1 MRKPQFA
8 SKKSRSS
15 TGWWKHARPFGKRT
29 VNKSE
34 RSGAKKDLKKSPF
47 FNKDKENKNK

>member
-15 TGWWKHARPFGKRT
+15 TGWWKHAKHFGKRM

-34 RSGAKKDLKKSPF
+34 RSGAKRNLRKGFVLK
-47 FNKDKENKNK
+47 

>member
-8 SKKSRSS
+8 SKNSISPTS
-15 TGWWKHARPFGKRT
+15 WWKHARRYGKRI

-34 RSGAKKDLKKSPF
+34 RSGAKRDTYSQVSLISIYKGL
-47 FNKDKENKNK
+47 

>member
-1 MRKPQFA
+1 MRKPKFA

-15 TGWWKHARPFGKRT
+15 TGWWKHAKSHGKRR

-34 RSGAKKDLKKSPF
+34 RQGAQRELKSK
-47 FNKDKENKNK
+47 